1 MKVLIAEDDITSRKI
16 LTAVLEKWGYNPIA
30 VNDGLDAL
38 KILQK
43 IDSPELVLLDWK
55 MPVMD
60 GLEVCRRIRKE
71 LCNNRVYIIILTS
84 KSEIKNIVAG
94 LDAGAN
100 DYIIKPYDNEELRA
114 RINVGQRM
122 IEIQTELEKTKK
134 ALVHEA
140 MHDHLTGIYNR
151 RAIIDML
158 QREVSL
164 ARRKRGC
171 VNIGMCD
178 LDNFKQIN
186 DSYGHQAGDE
196 VLCGF
201 TRTIQNNLR
210 GYDIFGRYGGEEFLV
225 IIPDGIELSEE
236 HIFERL
242 RKKISEQ
249 RMLTRAGEINVTM
262 SVGVAG
268 LQNGESVDTLLGAAD
283 TALYR
288 AKEEGR
294 NQVCFA

>member
-1 MKVLIAEDDITSRKI
+1 MKVLIAEDDITSRTI
-16 LTAVLEKWGYNPIA
+16 LTAILEKWGYNPIA

-43 IDSPELVLLDWK
+43 ADSPELVLLDWK

-60 GLEVCRRIRKE
+60 GLEVCRRIRQQ
-71 LCNNRVYIIILTS
+71 LCNNLVYIIILTS
-84 KSEIKNIVAG
+84 KSEKTNIVAG

-100 DYIIKPYDNEELRA
+100 DYVIKPYDNEELRA

-122 IEIQTELEKTKK
+122 IEIQSELEKTKK

-158 QREVSL
+158 QRELSL
-164 ARRKRGC
+164 ARRKRNRI
-171 VNIGMCD
+171 NIGMCD

-186 DSYGHQAGDE
+186 DCYGHQAGDE

-225 IIPDGIELSEE
+225 IIPDGIKSSEE

-242 RKKISEQ
+242 RNKIAEQ
-249 RMLTRAGEINVTM
+249 RILTRAGEISVTM

-268 LQNGESVDTLLGAAD
+268 IHNGESVDTLLGAAD

-294 NQVCFA
+294 NQVFFA